1 MVIIPKLSRARIVAL
16 AESVRRR
23 LQKEDKD
30 AAQTQQM
37 KIEAQLLQEG
47 KILGLS
53 LGNDDDEDGG
63 DGGGG
68 GPVTKKADLL
78 KHWEQKEKA
87 KQQRLLEERHAKEAL
102 EQQQVLVHPNHSA
115 LANPPTRYDHAA
127 RAGAPPASSESPE
140 HEGAQEAAEAAA
152 QRATAAALRRAQEE
166 HAASAPA
173 AEDLSHHFLPQV
185 GPSDVNTLS
194 GACLN
199 YSMWVR
205 RSSGQGDNGVDD
217 EEEDEFA
224 HSIEPVRLRASA
236 VDSDDATTG
245 ASSSSYC
252 CPRHNHQVRSAREK
266 LVQRRRL
273 QHLLQLQEDIQVAAQ
288 QQQEADAVAAL
299 GLVSTGGERVHHA
312 RRSHLPTVVME
323 VHHFH
328 V

>member
-63 DGGGG
+63 GG
-68 GPVTKKADLL
+68 GPVTKKADLQ

-102 EQQQVLVHPNHSA
+102 EQQQVRVHPHHSA

-152 QRATAAALRRAQEE
+152 PRAAAAALRRAQEE
-166 HAASAPA
+166 DAASAPA

-185 GPSDVNTLS
+185 GPSDVNTLW

-199 YSMWVR
+199 YSVWVR

-224 HSIEPVRLRASA
+224 HSIEPVRLRAT
-236 VDSDDATTG
+236 DDATTG

-312 RRSHLPTVVME
+312 SYLLKVMME

-328 V
+328 E